1 MKLLRTLSLFLTM
14 AAALPALSNAQSDAG
29 TTLAINKE
37 NRTISVSASDHAE
50 AEPEVADLHVG
61 FTTYGATL
69 QSAYKSASDTSN
81 TVVKAMIDAGAPSSG
96 IQSNSQRVARLDDFE
111 IKTRKG
117 MKFSV
122 EQSWTV
128 SVAPKEAALI
138 LDAAIQAGA
147 NQSGEINWRMKNSVA
162 LDTQAIMRATERA
175 KAMAIGL
182 AKAMEVN
189 LGKPLYAT
197 NVVSGGAFVSAASLN
212 NFVGGMRRS
221 DAAPAPLAIES
232 QRVERTATVQI
243 VFSIE

>member
-1 MKLLRTLSLFLTM
+1 MKRLSLSLFLTI
-14 AAALPALSNAQSDAG
+14 AAALPALSNAQSSPG
-29 TTLAINKE
+29 TTLQINKE

-81 TVVKAMIDAGAPSSG
+81 SIVKAMVDAGAPSSG

-111 IKTRKG
+111 VKTRKG

-128 SVAPKEAALI
+128 SVAPKDAALI
-138 LDAAIQAGA
+138 LDAAIQTGA

-162 LDTQAIMRATERA
+162 LETEAIMRATERA
-175 KAMAIGL
+175 KALAIGI
-182 AKAMEVN
+182 AKAMDVN
-189 LGKPLYAT
+189 LGKPIYAT
-197 NVVSGGAFVSAASLN
+197 NVVSGGVSAGYAYMNSL
-212 NFVGGMRRS
+212 VEAKQRS
-221 DAAPAPLAIES
+221 QPAAAALAIES

-243 VFSIE
+243 VFAIE

>member
-1 MKLLRTLSLFLTM
+1 MNRLSLSLFLTI
-14 AAALPALSNAQSDAG
+14 ASALPALSNAQSTPGA
-29 TTLAINKE
+29 TLQINKE

-81 TVVKAMIDAGAPSSG
+81 TIVKAMMDAGAPSSA

-111 IKTRKG
+111 LKTRKG

-128 SVAPKEAALI
+128 SVEPKDAALI
-138 LDAAIQAGA
+138 LDAAIQTGA

-162 LDTQAIMRATERA
+162 LETQAITRATERA
-175 KAMAIGL
+175 KALAIGL
-182 AKAMEVN
+182 AKAMDVS
-189 LGKPLYAT
+189 LGKPIYAT
-197 NVVSGGAFVSAASLN
+197 NVVSEGVSASLLSMN
-212 NFVGGMRRS
+212 GFVGGKDRLQP
-221 DAAPAPLAIES
+221 AAAPLAIES

-243 VFSIE
+243 VFAIE